1 MWNSRETQNKSGQFR
16 ERQGDQCGTEQGKV
30 NIGRTF
36 FGIWTNLDFILQA
49 SSFQITV
56 LSQGLLGNK
65 SFQVS
70 NLFRLPLNISFMI
83 KRFKTSDTGS
93 KPVKGFLFLFLFLP
107 LRIMR
112 TDLHFKK
119 SFIRSS
125 VEVEGAQSQILRKIW
140 LPRWKIWRACF
151 KTAAGR
157 LETSH
162 CDSKLVVSATILH
175 LPGVND

>member
-36 FGIWTNLDFILQA
+36 FGIWTNLDFRLQA

-70 NLFRLPLNISFMI
+70 NLLRLSLNISFMI
-83 KRFKTSDTGS
+83 KRFKTSDTGN
-93 KPVKGFLFLFLFLP
+93 KPVKGVLFLFLP

-125 VEVEGAQSQILRKIW
+125 VEVEGAQSQILRKI
-140 LPRWKIWRACF
+140 
-151 KTAAGR
+151 
-157 LETSH
+157 
-162 CDSKLVVSATILH
+162 
-175 LPGVND
+175 